1 MSYRVTQKLT
11 EANGSIDI
19 IFRQTCVAL
28 IVAAALFALFM
39 SLQAK
44 ITCAPCSA
52 KALDVS
58 KPIKNKIMVLCESK
72 Y

>member
-1 MSYRVTQKLT
+1 MVNRREKLLIASGT
-11 EANGSIDI
+11 IGT
-19 IFRQTCVAL
+19 IFRQTCTAL

-52 KALDVS
+52 KALAVS
-58 KPIKNKIMVLCESK
+58 KPIKNNITVVCESE
-72 Y
+72 

>member
-1 MSYRVTQKLT
+1 MVL
-11 EANGSIDI
+11 
-19 IFRQTCVAL
+19 RQTCAAL

-52 KALDVS
+52 KALAVS
-58 KPIKNKIMVLCESK
+58 KPVKNNIMV
-72 Y
+72 

>member
-1 MSYRVTQKLT
+1 MHKLT
-11 EANGSIDI
+11 EMRNYIAHGSIDI

-44 ITCAPCSA
+44 IT
-52 KALDVS
+52 
-58 KPIKNKIMVLCESK
+58 
-72 Y
+72 